1 MPEIRLQKMR
11 AAYPPGGP
19 MWRRP
24 SENAA
29 EQIAR
34 AHSHRFVY
42 NIADNALHCACGE
55 RVTSNGAAHEAI
67 R

>member
-24 SENAA
+24 SDNAA

-34 AHSHRFVY
+34 AHSHRFTY
-42 NIADNALHCACGE
+42 AIADDALHCACGE
-55 RVTSNGAAHEAI
+55 RVSSNDIA
-67 R
+67 RKVRR

>member
-1 MPEIRLQKMR
+1 MADQRLQKTR
-11 AAYPPGGP
+11 DVYPPGGP

-42 NIADNALHCACGE
+42 SPADLALRCACGE
-55 RVTSNGAAHEAI
+55 RVSSLEAVNKVT